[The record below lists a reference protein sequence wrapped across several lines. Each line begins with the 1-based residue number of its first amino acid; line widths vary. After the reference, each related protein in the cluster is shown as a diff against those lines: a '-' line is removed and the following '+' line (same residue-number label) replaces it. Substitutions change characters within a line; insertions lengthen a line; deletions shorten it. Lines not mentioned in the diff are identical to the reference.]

1 MANEIWTIK
10 RCLEW
15 TKEYLAERGEEH
27 PRLSAEWLLCAATGL
42 ARIDLY
48 MRMDETLDAAQLET
62 MHAAVVRRAKGE
74 PLQYITG
81 STQFRMID
89 VACAP
94 GVLIPRPETEMLV
107 EEVLN
112 YLDTEVLSPEAAARQ
127 RVELPWN
134 DEVEQARKAEAALA
148 DERATAERRA
158 ANLTA
163 ADEAAL
169 GSDVLGSRAYAEEL
183 ADREAEEAAA
193 QAAEAEAADTEAAE
207 APEPEL
213 DEYGIAIESTDQQAT
228 PAQETAEANEP
239 APAEPRIARVLE
251 VGCGTGCISLS
262 LAWERRGHVTCTA
275 TDIEPRAI
283 DLATKNRDALGLTA
297 DEVAF
302 SLTNLVSSIPREEW
316 GTFDVLVS
324 NPPYI
329 PTDVMRSL
337 PHEVKD
343 FEPDLALEGGADGLD
358 IFRRLLNAAPYM
370 LRAGGL
376 FACELYEGALDAAA
390 ELCRQAG
397 LSDVHIVRDLTDRPR
412 IVRAIVTEPKQRQ

>member
-112 YLDTEVLSPEAAARQ
+112 YLDAEVLSPEAAARQ

-169 GSDVLGSRAYAEEL
+169 GSDVLGSCAYAEEL

-193 QAAEAEAADTEAAE
+193 QAADAEAEEAAAKLKDVIVTVRAKAGANGRLFGSVTSQE
-207 APEPEL
+207 IVDALREQHGVSIEKNRIVQAEPIKSFGSFEVKCKFG
-213 DEYGIAIESTDQQAT
+213 YGIDGTVQLLVIE
-228 PAQETAEANEP
+228 
-239 APAEPRIARVLE
+239 
-251 VGCGTGCISLS
+251 
-262 LAWERRGHVTCTA
+262 
-275 TDIEPRAI
+275 
-283 DLATKNRDALGLTA
+283 K
-297 DEVAF
+297 
-302 SLTNLVSSIPREEW
+302 
-316 GTFDVLVS
+316 
-324 NPPYI
+324 
-329 PTDVMRSL
+329 
-337 PHEVKD
+337 
-343 FEPDLALEGGADGLD
+343 
-358 IFRRLLNAAPYM
+358 
-370 LRAGGL
+370 
-376 FACELYEGALDAAA
+376 
-390 ELCRQAG
+390 
-397 LSDVHIVRDLTDRPR
+397 
-412 IVRAIVTEPKQRQ
+412 